1 MVPLTAHLLAEL
13 PENMR
18 ILVVEDEIKAA
29 EYLQQGLIECGYLVD
44 CVSDGLDGFHL
55 ALQNDYDIVLLDV
68 NLPTMDG
75 WEVLE
80 LIRRRKQTR
89 VIMLTANGRLEQKV
103 RGLES
108 GALIFGRSR
117 LSRTFC
123 YHQNCRGPIVFA

>member
-1 MVPLTAHLLAEL
+1 
-13 PENMR
+13 MR

-29 EYLQQGLIECGYLVD
+29 EYLQQGLIECGYIVD

-68 NLPTMDG
+68 NLPNMDG

-89 VIMLTANGRLEQKV
+89 VIMLTANARLEQKV
-103 RGLES
+103 RGFEL
-108 GALIFGRSR
+108 GADDYLVKPFLPRALRSR
-117 LSRTFC
+117 VAELLA
-123 YHQNCRGPIVFA
+123 G